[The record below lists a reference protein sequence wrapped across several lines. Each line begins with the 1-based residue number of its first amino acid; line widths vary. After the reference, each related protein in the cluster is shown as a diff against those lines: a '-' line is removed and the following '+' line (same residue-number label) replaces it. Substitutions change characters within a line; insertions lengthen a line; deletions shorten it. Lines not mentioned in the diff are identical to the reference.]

1 MWDPETVKRLTF
13 ERNKGSG
20 FIETEGEAER
30 RQPDEG
36 GVWIWWKKDVGLSL
50 RVTVIK
56 SLILLRSVG
65 ETKSVCSDHGKW
77 ASLSPVT
84 LLMTH
89 ALIPASFIKGQNGEG
104 AGFNLELIVIIA
116 PDN

>member
-1 MWDPETVKRLTF
+1 MWDPETVKRVTF

-36 GVWIWWKKDVGLSL
+36 GVWIWWKKDVRLSL

-56 SLILLRSVG
+56 SLILLRSVR

-77 ASLSPVT
+77 ASFSPVT

>member
-1 MWDPETVKRLTF
+1 MWDPETVKRVTF

-36 GVWIWWKKDVGLSL
+36 GVWIWWKKEVRLSL

-56 SLILLRSVG
+56 SLILLRSVR

-77 ASLSPVT
+77 ASFSPVT

-104 AGFNLELIVIIA
+104 AGFNRELIVIIA

>member
-1 MWDPETVKRLTF
+1 M
-13 ERNKGSG
+13 
-20 FIETEGEAER
+20 
-30 RQPDEG
+30 
-36 GVWIWWKKDVGLSL
+36 
-50 RVTVIK
+50 TVIK

-65 ETKSVCSDHGKW
+65 EAKLVCSDHGKCT
-77 ASLSPVT
+77 SLSPVI

-89 ALIPASFIKGQNGEG
+89 ALIPASFIKRQNGEG